1 MNQGFALEGFIKK
14 VLPTETDK
22 GVPKQNKAGEK
33 ASKGVISGHVPDPT
47 GSTRA

>member
-1 MNQGFALEGFIKK
+1 MEGFIKK

-22 GVPKQNKAGEK
+22 GVPKQNKAGERS
-33 ASKGVISGHVPDPT
+33 SKDVISGDVPDPT